1 MLLLKD
7 PKSYIL
13 FVMISING
21 FGQIFCVHAQALSYL
36 CSDDIANSSYI
47 DDRTSLLDSLSS
59 RATSMDFYNETIN
72 DIHGLFLCRGDVNA
86 STCQNCVT
94 GTGEEII
101 RVCQPNRTTII
112 WYDFCMIHH
121 CDINFFEELQSGQ
134 VVFFYNT
141 QHFNSTEDPQNFAAV
156 NFIQL
161 LILDSL
167 LMENLYTAN
176 SLPLPNGDQVTP
188 PPPPSTPAPP
198 TDQGNGGLKNITKI
212 AVITVST
219 AAGVAV

>member
-59 RATSMDFYNETIN
+59 RATSMDFYNETFN
-72 DIHGLFLCRGDVNA
+72 DIHGLFLCRGNVNA
-86 STCQNCVT
+86 STCRNCVT
-94 GTGEEII
+94 GAGEEII
-101 RVCQPNRTTII
+101 KVCLWRICT
-112 WYDFCMIHH
+112 
-121 CDINFFEELQSGQ
+121 LQI
-134 VVFFYNT
+134 VY
-141 QHFNSTEDPQNFAAV
+141 
-156 NFIQL
+156 L
-161 LILDSL
+161 C
-167 LMENLYTAN
+167 LMEIR
-176 SLPLPNGDQVTP
+176 LPPP

-198 TDQGNGGLKNITKI
+198 TDQVYCRKWRIEEHNKNSSHHSINN
-212 AVITVST
+212 SRCSR
-219 AAGVAV
+219 VAVWIFVVTVWIFTKELSPVL